1 MGKGKNV
8 LSLVIKDDLLLFGGL
23 FVWIWGG
30 ILFVCGGFLGSGG
43 GCFIFGIGGKFWL

>member
-1 MGKGKNV
+1 MGKGKECV
-8 LSLVIKDDLLLFGGL
+8 EFSKDDLLLFGGL